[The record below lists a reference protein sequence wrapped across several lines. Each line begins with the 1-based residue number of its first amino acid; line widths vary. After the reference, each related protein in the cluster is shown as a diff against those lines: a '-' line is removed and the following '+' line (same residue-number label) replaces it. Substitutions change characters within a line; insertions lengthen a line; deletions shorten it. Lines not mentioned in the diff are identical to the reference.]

1 MHKLFSAKRFVIF
14 TAVLFSAIL
23 PLDAL
28 PVKLLKQNFEINNFS
43 GQPTGTSADGSS
55 WKIHPLSHQ
64 IVDADG
70 SQALQISRNP
80 DLRGAEFH
88 LSRLT
93 PGQVDFSIKFKL
105 ILHAAG
111 RVYLHIR
118 DKEDKILGGVLLRS
132 RNNPAAYSN
141 TMMWM
146 DLSKTRL
153 EPGIWQIQIDYDA
166 AEGNYQMTLTGSPSV
181 PEMFKSGNES

>member
-1 MHKLFSAKRFVIF
+1 MHKLFIAKRFIIF

-28 PVKLLKQNFEINNFS
+28 PVKLLKQNFETNNFS

-80 DLRGAEFH
+80 DLQGAEFH
-88 LSRLT
+88 LSR
-93 PGQVDFSIKFKL
+93 PANGQVDFSIKFKL

-111 RVYLHIR
+111 RLADLVGCGEHVCIGFLPR
-118 DKEDKILGGVLLRS
+118 KELPRPRPDRS
-132 RNNPAAYSN
+132 R
-141 TMMWM
+141 
-146 DLSKTRL
+146 
-153 EPGIWQIQIDYDA
+153 EPGH
-166 AEGNYQMTLTGSPSV
+166 
-181 PEMFKSGNES
+181 